1 MLNCVEKGTV
11 PFSTLVVEARRAEGG
26 VSRRAGASARLSKKV
41 EAAQAPPGT
50 EVEGAFP
57 LNRGISRSAGGW
69 IVWPLKTSSESFL
82 WLFVQYSVDT
92 GHKGAGRVSFLNQ
105 F

>member
-11 PFSTLVVEARRAEGG
+11 PFS
-26 VSRRAGASARLSKKV
+26 
-41 EAAQAPPGT
+41 T

-92 GHKGAGRVSFLNQ
+92 GHKGAGRVSFPNQ
-105 F
+105 S